1 MAVLSE
7 LEPNKV
13 FKYFEEICS
22 IPHGS
27 NNVKQISDY
36 LVDFAKAHNLKY
48 RQDDDLNVIIWKD
61 GSKGYEDSEPVI
73 LQGHMDMVAVQEA
86 DCDKDMEKE
95 GLDLEINGD
104 FISAKGTSLGGD
116 DGIAVA
122 YTLAV
127 LDDEEMAHPPIEAIF
142 TVNEEIGMLGAA
154 SIDVSDLKGR
164 LFMNMDSEDEGVFT
178 VSCAGGASVICK
190 FPYKRDLVNAPVI
203 EIKLHGFTGGHS
215 GVQIIKERAN
225 SNCAMARVLLN
236 VFQNVGM
243 RLVSVNGGEKDNA
256 IAKLSEAAIVVLPDS
271 VDKAK
276 KIIEDTFAE
285 IKEEYRVTDP
295 DANLTLNV
303 RKSDMVD
310 AFTDAATLAT
320 IIAMVNMPN
329 GVQRMN
335 PEIDGLVQTSLNM
348 GILRTEMLE
357 VKMTFA
363 VRSSSE
369 TEKQYLIEKLKSL
382 TEIFGG
388 SVEIVGPYPGW
399 EYKADSRLRKVMVD
413 AYKDLYN
420 GEEPVVEGIHAGLE
434 CGIFA
439 SKLPGLDAVSFG
451 PQMNNIH
458 TTNEELSISSTQRT
472 WELVVKALAALK

>member
-86 DCDKDMEKE
+86 DCKKDMEKE

-164 LFMNMDSEDEGVFT
+164 LFMNTAASPSGSEPASRARQPGSAGRPPHTKRPRGTARQRSAALRACARCPSPCAYRGSPVRATSARSDSRGCPNERSCPQRPALRRGAGRG
-178 VSCAGGASVICK
+178 SHPPWIPCRWSAARAGGSARCAGAGTRTPRPPPA
-190 FPYKRDLVNAPVI
+190 AP
-203 EIKLHGFTGGHS
+203 
-215 GVQIIKERAN
+215 ERR
-225 SNCAMARVLLN
+225 C
-236 VFQNVGM
+236 G
-243 RLVSVNGGEKDNA
+243 
-256 IAKLSEAAIVVLPDS
+256 
-271 VDKAK
+271 
-276 KIIEDTFAE
+276 
-285 IKEEYRVTDP
+285 
-295 DANLTLNV
+295 
-303 RKSDMVD
+303 
-310 AFTDAATLAT
+310 
-320 IIAMVNMPN
+320 
-329 GVQRMN
+329 
-335 PEIDGLVQTSLNM
+335 
-348 GILRTEMLE
+348 RTRPSCR
-357 VKMTFA
+357 A
-363 VRSSSE
+363 GR
-369 TEKQYLIEKLKSL
+369 
-382 TEIFGG
+382 
-388 SVEIVGPYPGW
+388 
-399 EYKADSRLRKVMVD
+399 AD
-413 AYKDLYN
+413 
-420 GEEPVVEGIHAGLE
+420 
-434 CGIFA
+434 
-439 SKLPGLDAVSFG
+439 
-451 PQMNNIH
+451 
-458 TTNEELSISSTQRT
+458 
-472 WELVVKALAALK
+472 